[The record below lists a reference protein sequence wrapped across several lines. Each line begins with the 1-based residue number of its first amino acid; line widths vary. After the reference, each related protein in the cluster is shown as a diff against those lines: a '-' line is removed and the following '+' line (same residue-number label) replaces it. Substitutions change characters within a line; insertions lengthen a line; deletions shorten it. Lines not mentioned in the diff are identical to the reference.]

1 MKLEPVTKLDKTNK
15 TTSKNFD
22 DDFMSENCDVIVI
35 FWIFGQFEAVWMPDS
50 RHRVCKSYIFSNN
63 NLLSYKNRKNRT
75 KKYGCK
81 LHMDVYLRG
90 KFEVSSIVLT
100 IFRQGGR
107 DGGGK
112 FPSPPTS
119 KRTPKKPTQIRV
131 KEKCPIV
138 FFTKQLPQQ

>member
-81 LHMDVYLRG
+81 LHMDVYLRA

-107 DGGGK
+107 GGG
-112 FPSPPTS
+112 
-119 KRTPKKPTQIRV
+119 
-131 KEKCPIV
+131 
-138 FFTKQLPQQ
+138 